1 MRSALPAA
9 AHVRLEGVRAKA
21 LETARDRLMVV
32 GLLFT
37 LAFVVV
43 AGQLVAVTTGGVPAV
58 PVAFAPAQWQVARGA
73 ITDRNGVLLAT
84 SLPTAA
90 LYADPS
96 EVLDPEGAADRL
108 VEVLPDLD
116 RDDVFRKLTRGGRF
130 VWLRRALTPSE
141 HHTVNALGLPG
152 IHFRMVERRV
162 YPQGVVGA
170 HVVGFTDVDNRGLAG
185 IEQSFDAGLADGESV
200 QLSIDVRVQHILREE
215 MLTAMRTFR
224 GIGAAAVVLDVTTG
238 ELLAMVSLPDFDP
251 NDPTIAGPVGSFN
264 RVTQGVYEMGST
276 MKVLTSAMALDS
288 GATSLNGGYDA
299 SRPLQVAGFRIRDF
313 HAQNRWLSVPE
324 VMLHSS
330 NIGAAQMAI
339 AVGGERQRQYLD
351 AMGLLQ
357 RSPVELPG
365 VEQPLF
371 PRPWRDINTMTIGFG
386 HGIAVTPLHL
396 ASAVAAVTNG
406 GEYRPATII
415 RQDGPPRAGRRIIS
429 EATSHEVRALMRL
442 IVLNGTGRNA
452 DAAGLRIGGKTGTA
466 EKSERG
472 RYQRKALLS
481 SFIGVFPI
489 DQPRFLILA
498 MVDEPQGTAETQYYA
513 TGGWV
518 AAPAFARIA
527 ARIAPVLGVEPVV
540 EDIIAADAAAGNPA
554 LRWQKTPINVSL
566 RQAFDDVQGRRF
578 AAE

>member
-288 GATSLNGGYDA
+288 GATSLKGGYDA

-351 AMGLLQ
+351 AMGLLK

-415 RQDGPPRAGRRIIS
+415 RQDGPPRPGRRIIS
-429 EATSHEVRALMRL
+429 EATSSEVRALMRL

-527 ARIAPVLGVEPVV
+527 ARMAPVLGIEPVV
-540 EDIIAADAAAGNPA
+540 EDIIAAEAAVRNPA